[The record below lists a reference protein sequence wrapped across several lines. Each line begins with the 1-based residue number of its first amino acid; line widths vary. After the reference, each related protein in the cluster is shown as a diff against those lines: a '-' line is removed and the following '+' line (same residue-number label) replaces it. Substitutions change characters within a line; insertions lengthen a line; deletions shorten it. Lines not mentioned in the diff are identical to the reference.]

1 MQVNF
6 RKVFLSMF
14 RMLTTHLYERAS
26 HLREQEQKNLSISQ
40 ARKKELPR
48 LKADETCLVIV
59 DMQNDFVSSKG
70 YFGRVIGQ
78 NLAPVQE
85 SVPRIANFLSY
96 CREHN
101 VPRVHVQVLHP
112 DYTSAL
118 NWKGR
123 IGDVDSSP
131 KICIPGTW
139 GAQIVP
145 ELKPQDGEPIITKRR
160 YDAFLDTD
168 LIVVLRT
175 LRIKNVLLA
184 GTKTNVC
191 VETTARHSFCNDF
204 TTVTLSDCVSTPDV
218 GMQEASLWNLSTY
231 FGHVAT
237 SEQVKRYLVFNDPSR
252 ELSAFEKLKI

>member
-1 MQVNF
+1 MAQ
-6 RKVFLSMF
+6 S
-14 RMLTTHLYERAS
+14 
-26 HLREQEQKNLSISQ
+26 
-40 ARKKELPR
+40 RKKELPR
-48 LKADETCLVIV
+48 LKAEESCFVIV

-70 YFGRVIGQ
+70 YFGSVIGQ

-85 SVPRIANFLSY
+85 SVPRIADFLNY
-96 CREHN
+96 CREN
-101 VPRVHVQVLHP
+101 DVPRVHVQVLHP

-123 IGDVDSSP
+123 IGELDTSP

-145 ELKPQDGEPIITKRR
+145 ELQPQKGEPIVTKRR

-168 LIVVLRT
+168 LIVILRALHT
-175 LRIKNVLLA
+175 KNVLLA

-204 TTVTLSDCVSTPDV
+204 TTVTLSDCVSTPDK
-218 GMQEASLWNLSTY
+218 GMQEVSLWNLGTY

-237 SEQVKRYLVFNDPSR
+237 SEQVKRNFVFNDSSG
-252 ELSAFEKLKI
+252 ELATVQELKI